1 MNPGFVVL
9 PEEGA
14 RNLCLGRVL
23 LKADTAADAT
33 DVEIGHEFSGA
44 NAGASIPGTSLFYNS
59 TLDTSGKA
67 VVVEP
72 ASSDDPDSI
81 EHSETV
87 TIDTSV
93 LTSRVL
99 HLPITVGLTN
109 AYTVAAG
116 AYVRLYTLPTI
127 CSSLKLVQND
137 FMDPISKPPDKW
149 FPGVYVFDLTTTREA
164 LTNVEDHDQT
174 QIVVRYAEVMDENFD
189 KKDFIDNIWSL
200 TAVLEQAIHLGGTA
214 WYSRIPRPAVLTSTP
229 GRVTGPGGDRVVL
242 AESDNR
248 IMWGDIY
255 IVAHTIKVVDK
266 ASPAA

>member
-1 MNPGFVVL
+1 LNPAFVVL

-23 LKADTAADAT
+23 LKADTAAAAT
-33 DVEIGHEFSGA
+33 DVEVGHEFTGA
-44 NAGASIPGTSLFYNS
+44 NVGASIPGTSLFYNS
-59 TLDTSGKA
+59 TLDDSGKA

-81 EHSETV
+81 EHQETV

-99 HLPITVGLTN
+99 HLPITVGLTY

-116 AYVRLYTLPTI
+116 AYVRLYSLPSI

-137 FMDPISKPPDKW
+137 FMDPMNPPPDKW
-149 FPGVYVFDLTTTREA
+149 FPGVYVFDLATTREA
-164 LTNVEDHDQT
+164 LTSVEDHDTT
-174 QIVVRYAEVMDENFD
+174 QVVIRYAEVMDENYD
-189 KKDFIDNIWSL
+189 KKDFIDNLWAL
-200 TAVLEQAIHLGGTA
+200 TSVLEQAIHLGGTA
-214 WYSRIPRPAVLTSTP
+214 WYSRIPQPAVLTSTP
-229 GRVTGPGGDRVVL
+229 GIVSGPGGDREVKTQ
-242 AESDNR
+242 SDRR

-255 IVAHTIKVVDK
+255 IMAHTIKVVDK